1 MENNNSLLRRDLDD
15 IVFENRNRA
24 YGAYSLRKS
33 YGHHIRNASFMGLA
47 AFLILVS
54 SPLIAEKVKFNTV
67 PLVMSPDVLLP
78 PPAIDPN
85 TPPPLP
91 PPPKAPVEVPQIA
104 TQKFLPPRVL
114 EDEKVVVLEDMPKM
128 DDIKDAVSTVTK
140 DGIHAENNMVLDVPT
155 VLAPPDEG
163 LKVAVPKDDETVFR
177 IVEQNPMFKDG
188 EGAMFRF
195 LNENIKYPFAAKE
208 NGIEGVVYVN
218 FTVSKDGSIRDVKA
232 LRGIGGG
239 CIDEALRVVA
249 MMPAWMPGKQ
259 NGKAVN
265 VSFTIPIKFKLD

>member
-54 SPLIAEKVKFNTV
+54 SPLIAEKVKISS
-67 PLVMSPDVLLP
+67 PLTMTPDVILP

-91 PPPKAPVEVPQIA
+91 PPPKPPVELPRIA
-104 TQKFLPPRVL
+104 TLKFTPPRVL
-114 EDEKVVVLEDMPKM
+114 EDEKVIVPEDMPKM

-140 DGIHAENNMVLDVPT
+140 EGIHNENSMVLDVPT
-155 VLAPPDEG
+155 IVAPPDEG
-163 LKVAVPKDDETVFR
+163 PKVAVIKDDETIFR

-195 LNENIKYPFAAKE
+195 LNEHIKYPAFARE

-218 FTVSKDGSIRDVKA
+218 FTVSKDGTIRDVKA
-232 LRGIGGG
+232 LRGIAGG